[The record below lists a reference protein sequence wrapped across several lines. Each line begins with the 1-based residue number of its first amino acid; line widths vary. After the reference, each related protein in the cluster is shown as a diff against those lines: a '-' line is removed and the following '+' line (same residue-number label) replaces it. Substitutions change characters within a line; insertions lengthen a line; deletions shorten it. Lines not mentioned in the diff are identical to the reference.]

1 MKKKDRTVEVFSLS
15 ALDLSASAMGAFVL
29 LVVIMLPYDCKGKEL
44 EAENGN
50 LEQALQL
57 SATQAA
63 EAERKRKEKADELE
77 QIDSAEQATSS
88 TEQRKLL

>member
-1 MKKKDRTVEVFSLS
+1 MGEFVILS
-15 ALDLSASAMGAFVL
+15 
-29 LVVIMLPYDCKGKEL
+29 VIMLPKDYKGKEL

-50 LEQALQL
+50 LKQALQL

>member
-50 LEQALQL
+50 LEQ
-57 SATQAA
+57 
-63 EAERKRKEKADELE
+63 
-77 QIDSAEQATSS
+77 IDSAEQATSS

>member
-1 MKKKDRTVEVFSLS
+1 MGEFVILS
-15 ALDLSASAMGAFVL
+15 
-29 LVVIMLPYDCKGKEL
+29 VIMLPKDYKGKEL

-50 LEQALQL
+50 LKQALQL

-77 QIDSAEQATSS
+77 QIDTVE
-88 TEQRKLL
+88 

>member
-15 ALDLSASAMGAFVL
+15 ALDLFASAMGAFVL
-29 LVVIMLPYDCKGKEL
+29 LSVIMLPYYYKGKEL

-63 EAERKRKEKADELE
+63 KAERKRKEKADELE
-77 QIDSAEQATSS
+77 QIDTAE
-88 TEQRKLL
+88 

>member
-1 MKKKDRTVEVFSLS
+1 MGEFVILS
-15 ALDLSASAMGAFVL
+15 
-29 LVVIMLPYDCKGKEL
+29 VIMLPYDYKGKEL